1 LSSGTVVLGWQGSL
15 SQMKLQKSLEQYQ
28 KIPKYVVVQHKL
40 GVPMINVKSR
50 TKYDLQNKLK

>member
-28 KIPKYVVVQHKL
+28 KIPKSAVMLHK
-40 GVPMINVKSR
+40 IEC
-50 TKYDLQNKLK
+50 Q